1 MRRGNKVGAFL
12 LVATLVGGL
21 VVSGSADAR
30 SVVREKAVNL
40 DLARQVR
47 ALLRDGGVKV
57 LMTPSKDRTL
67 DPSDRYGL
75 ANRRKVDAFISIH
88 NNASSTRSLAGTEVY
103 HSIRPGTSD
112 VLGRRIRAAFRD
124 RFGSERRAELRT
136 RRGCCGDYYY
146 VLRLTKM
153 PAVLVEAAYVSNPDE
168 GPRLADDPGFV
179 RALAASIADGIL
191 RYQTTL
197 HERPVPERD
206 PGIVASGTLPPPT
219 DVRARPLGGT
229 RVRLWWQPQTLTDAR
244 YRIYRDGVLI
254 GERAVADGKRGRFT
268 DRWAAPGQTY
278 SYEVRTAAAVVLEE
292 VPAYRESV
300 TLPVEATTPAISVVL
315 DPGHGGRDP
324 GAVYSY

>member
-1 MRRGNKVGAFL
+1 MRGGHKVGTL
-12 LVATLVGGL
+12 LVVATLVGGL
-21 VVSGSADAR
+21 VVTGSAEAR
-30 SVVREKAVNL
+30 TVVREKAVNL

-47 ALLRDGGVKV
+47 GMLRDAGVKV
-57 LMTPSKDRTL
+57 LMTRSKDRTL
-67 DPSDRYGL
+67 DPIDRYRL

-88 NNASSTRSLAGTEVY
+88 NNASTTRNVSGTEVY

-112 VLGRRIRAAFRD
+112 VLGKKTRTAFGD

-168 GPRLADDPGFV
+168 GPRLVNDPSFV

-219 DVRARPLGGT
+219 EVRAAALGGT
-229 RVRLWWQPQTLTDAR
+229 RVRLRWQPQTLTDAR
-244 YRIYRDGVLI
+244 YRIYRDGILI
-254 GERAVADGKRGRFT
+254 GERAAPDGKRGRFI

-278 SYEVRTAAAVVLEE
+278 SYEVRSTAEIMLEE

-300 TLPVEATTPAISVVL
+300 AVPVEATTPAISVVL
-315 DPGHGGRDP
+315 DPGHGGRDS